1 MDKIIYSLV
10 YNRKKSLNKKGMALV
25 QVEAYLN
32 RKKKY
37 FSTKVYLSPDQ
48 WDFKKRMVKNHP
60 NADAINHML
69 YEFMAEIE
77 KKELGLWQQGKQ
89 ISLDSLK
96 NSMEN
101 QDDSTSFIAF
111 FRNEIAKSS
120 LKEST
125 KRNHLSTL
133 ELLRSYKKDVSFSE
147 LTFEFISSFDHY
159 LQQKGYHTNTIAKH
173 MKHLKR
179 HINVAINKEYMEI
192 QKYAFRKY
200 KIKSVENNHTH
211 LSPEELGK
219 IESLELGGRFT
230 KLEKT
235 KDAFLFCCYAGLRY
249 SDFTNLSPEN
259 IVKMHQETWL
269 IYKSVKTNT
278 EVRLPLYL
286 LFEGKG
292 IEVLNKYQ
300 DDLADFFKLRDNS
313 NVNKELLIIAKLSG
327 LNKRISFHDLADFFK
342 LRDNSNVNKELLI
355 IAKLSGLNK
364 RISFHTA
371 RHTNATLL
379 IYSGVNITTVQK
391 LLGHKSVKTTQV
403 YTNIMDI
410 TIVRDLEKS
419 KNNRKSYWDI
429 KV

>member
-1 MDKIIYSLV
+1 MVKIIYSLV

-173 MKHLKR
+173 MKRLKR

-327 LNKRISFHDLADFFK
+327 LNKRISFH
-342 LRDNSNVNKELLI
+342 
-355 IAKLSGLNK
+355 
-364 RISFHTA
+364 TA

-419 KNNRKSYWDI
+419 KNNRKVSYM
-429 KV
+429 